1 MSAEKCGSCGQ
12 TLKPSAIAK
21 RAARSSH
28 NSDFDTGACKR
39 CGEPVVVGW
48 TEGLLVTLDGRP
60 VNEIGEM
67 AAVALGL
74 STYIRHGAR
83 FRLRDTIGRR
93 TFPDRPQTV
102 HAAHSCGQQWP
113 PALLAPLA
121 GHETSQPNSDL
132 PTTPDRPNF

>member
-1 MSAEKCGSCGQ
+1 MSAGKCGSCGQ
-12 TLKPSAIAK
+12 ALKPSAIAK
-21 RAARSSH
+21 RAARSAH
-28 NSDFDTGACKR
+28 NSDFDTGACKQ
-39 CGEPVVVGW
+39 CGAPVVVGW

-74 STYIRHGAR
+74 STYVRIDTR
-83 FRLRDTIGRR
+83 FRRRDTIGRR

-121 GHETSQPNSDL
+121 GHETSQPNST
-132 PTTPDRPNF
+132 PTTEYDHPNF

>member
-12 TLKPSAIAK
+12 NLKPSAIAK

-48 TEGLLVTLDGRP
+48 TEELLVTLDGRP
-60 VNEIGEM
+60 INEIGEM

-74 STYIRHGAR
+74 STYVRIDTR
-83 FRLRDTIGRR
+83 FRRRDTIGRR

-121 GHETSQPNSDL
+121 GHEASQPNST
-132 PTTPDRPNF
+132 PTTEYDHPNF